1 MSRLSVRIVATSL
14 VAALGAPSAG
24 AAAQSAPGAT
34 AAPQG
39 DASQPAP
46 SQPAAPASP
55 STAGVRV
62 LTLDDALALA
72 EARNESV
79 LIAEAGVRRARGVE
93 AQVHSQRLPQ
103 LTGTASYDRT
113 LASEFDGI
121 FDADSFGGGNGN
133 GNGGD
138 GGDDAFA
145 DLPFG
150 QPNAYRLGLT
160 FSQLIYAGGRE
171 RAFERQARLGREV
184 ATLSVASAKAQLA
197 LDVAQAF
204 YDAALAD
211 RLVAIADETLA
222 QATRSFEQTRA
233 KREAGLVSEFELLRA
248 QVDRDTLQSPRVR
261 AANTRDVAYFR
272 LKQLLDLPLPTDI
285 QLAAQLDEPK
295 LVPASRFAARLADAE
310 ATTQPRLRTAVT
322 QADLGVQA
330 SEQGV
335 VVADAQ
341 RKPAVAIQSAAGI
354 VNYPSAFPGL
364 DDWRKNWTVSLGV
377 QLPILTG
384 GRIKAEQTIARA
396 DLDSAK
402 AQLQLTKE
410 LSELD
415 EASAR
420 ASLGAARSEWEV
432 SGGTIQQ
439 AARAYEIAELRFRE
453 GLSTQLEL
461 SDARLL
467 LAQAQVNRAR
477 AARDLQLTRVR
488 LALLPELPLGAGT
501 GAGAAPGAAGGGATA
516 QAAGPASGS
525 NASASTGSAQ
535 SPAASGATATPA
547 ASGAQGARQ

>member
-1 MSRLSVRIVATSL
+1 MSRLSVPFVATSFAVL
-14 VAALGAPSAG
+14 LAAPSIGAAQAVQATPPVVPPAQAAPPAAG
-24 AAAQSAPGAT
+24 A
-34 AAPQG
+34 
-39 DASQPAP
+39 
-46 SQPAAPASP
+46 
-55 STAGVRV
+55 RV
-62 LTLDDALALA
+62 LSLDDALALA
-72 EARNESV
+72 EVSNESV

-93 AQVHSQRLPQ
+93 GQVHSQRLPQ
-103 LTGTASYDRT
+103 LTGAASYDRT
-113 LASEFDGI
+113 LASEYDGI
-121 FDADSFGGGNGN
+121 FDTDTIG
-133 GNGGD
+133 GGD
-138 GGDDAFA
+138 GEENAFA

-171 RAFERQARLGREV
+171 RALERQARLGRDV
-184 ATLSVASAKAQLA
+184 ATLSVTTAKAQLA

-211 RLVAIADETLA
+211 RLVGIADETLA

-261 AANTRDVAYFR
+261 AGNTRDVAYFR
-272 LKQLLDLPLPTDI
+272 LKQLLDLPLGTPL
-285 QLAAQLDEPK
+285 QLAAQLDDPR
-295 LVPASRFAARLADAE
+295 LVPAARFANRLAEAE
-310 ATTQPRLRTAVT
+310 AAAQPRLRIAVT

-335 VVADAQ
+335 AIADAQ
-341 RKPAVAIQSAAGI
+341 RKPAVALQSAAGI
-354 VNYPSAFPGL
+354 VNYPSAFPGF

-384 GRIKAEQTIARA
+384 GRIKAEQNIARA
-396 DLDSAK
+396 DRDSAK

-410 LSELD
+410 LSDLD
-415 EASAR
+415 DASAR

-477 AARDLQLTRVR
+477 AARDLQMTRVR
-488 LALLPELPLGAGT
+488 LALLPELPLGS
-501 GAGAAPGAAGGGATA
+501 GAGAAMGGGAA
-516 QAAGPASGS
+516 QSAAP
-525 NASASTGSAQ
+525 NATASTGTAQ
-535 SPAASGATATPA
+535 TPA
-547 ASGAQGARQ
+547 AGATTTPATAGPQGARQ

>member
-1 MSRLSVRIVATSL
+1 MFRLSVRFVATSL
-14 VAALGAPSAG
+14 TALLAAPPIGAAQAPTTSPVTPPAASPASPAVPQAAPSA
-24 AAAQSAPGAT
+24 A
-34 AAPQG
+34 
-39 DASQPAP
+39 
-46 SQPAAPASP
+46 
-55 STAGVRV
+55 RV

-72 EARNESV
+72 ETRNESV

-103 LTGTASYDRT
+103 LTGSASYDRT

-121 FDADSFGGGNGN
+121 FDTDSLGS
-133 GNGGD
+133 GD
-138 GGDDAFA
+138 GGDNAFA

-150 QPNAYRLGLT
+150 QPNAYRLGLS

-171 RAFERQARLGREV
+171 RALERQARLGRDV

-211 RLVAIADETLA
+211 RLVSIADETLA

-261 AANTRDVAYFR
+261 AGNTRDVAYFR
-272 LKQLLDLPLPTDI
+272 LKQLLDLPLGTPL
-285 QLAAQLDEPK
+285 QLAAQLDEPR
-295 LVPASRFAARLADAE
+295 LVPAARFAARLAEAE
-310 ATTQPRLRTAVT
+310 AAAQPRLRTAVT

-335 VVADAQ
+335 IVADAQ
-341 RKPAVAIQSAAGI
+341 RKPAIALQSAAGI
-354 VNYPSAFPGL
+354 VNYPSAFPGF

-384 GRIKAEQTIARA
+384 GRIKAEQNIARA

-410 LSELD
+410 LSDLD
-415 EASAR
+415 DASAR
-420 ASLGAARSEWEV
+420 ASLAAARAEWEV

-439 AARAYEIAELRFRE
+439 AARAYDIAELRFRE

-488 LALLPELPLGAGT
+488 LALLPELPLVAGA
-501 GAGAAPGAAGGGATA
+501 GAGAATGGGAA
-516 QAAGPASGS
+516 QS
-525 NASASTGSAQ
+525 SASTATAPSSATQ
-535 SPAASGATATPA
+535 TSGGGATATPA
-547 ASGAQGARQ
+547 ATGAQGARQ

>member
-1 MSRLSVRIVATSL
+1 MSRLSVRFVATSL
-14 VAALGAPSAG
+14 TALLAGPSTG
-24 AAAQSAPGAT
+24 AAQ
-34 AAPQG
+34 
-39 DASQPAP
+39 QPAP
-46 SQPAAPASP
+46 SPAAPPAAP
-55 STAGVRV
+55 QAATAAARV
-62 LTLDDALALA
+62 LTLDDALTLA

-121 FDADSFGGGNGN
+121 FDTDSI
-133 GNGGD
+133 GD
-138 GGDDAFA
+138 GEDNAFA

-150 QPNAYRLGLT
+150 QPNAYRLGLS

-171 RAFERQARLGREV
+171 RALEKQARLGRDV
-184 ATLSVASAKAQLA
+184 ATLSVTSAKAQLA

-211 RLVAIADETLA
+211 RLVTIADETLA

-261 AANTRDVAYFR
+261 AGNTRDVAYFR
-272 LKQLLDLPLPTDI
+272 LKQLLDLPLATPL
-285 QLAAQLDEPK
+285 QLAAQLDDPR
-295 LVPASRFAARLADAE
+295 LAPAARFATRVAE
-310 ATTQPRLRTAVT
+310 AEAATQPRLRTAVT

-330 SEQGV
+330 SEEGV
-335 VVADAQ
+335 VIADAQ
-341 RKPAVAIQSAAGI
+341 RKPAVALQSAAGI
-354 VNYPSAFPGL
+354 VNYPSTLPGFN
-364 DDWRKNWTVSLGV
+364 DWRKNWTVSLGV

-384 GRIKAEQTIARA
+384 GRIKAEQNIARA

-410 LSELD
+410 LSDLD
-415 EASAR
+415 DASAR
-420 ASLGAARSEWEV
+420 ASLGAARADWEV
-432 SGGTIQQ
+432 AGGTIQQ

-488 LALLPELPLGAGT
+488 LALLPELPLGPGAGAGT
-501 GAGAAPGAAGGGATA
+501 GAATGGGATQGSA
-516 QAAGPASGS
+516 S
-525 NASASTGSAQ
+525 NATASTGTAQ
-535 SPAASGATATPA
+535 APAAGATTTPA
-547 ASGAQGARQ
+547 AAGTQGARQ

>member
-1 MSRLSVRIVATSL
+1 M
-14 VAALGAPSAG
+14 
-24 AAAQSAPGAT
+24 
-34 AAPQG
+34 
-39 DASQPAP
+39 PAP
-46 SQPAAPASP
+46 PQAASSGP
-55 STAGVRV
+55 RV

-103 LTGTASYDRT
+103 LAGTASYDRT
-113 LASEFDGI
+113 LASEYDGLFDN
-121 FDADSFGGGNGN
+121 AS
-133 GNGGD
+133 GD
-138 GGDDAFA
+138 ENAFA

-150 QPNAYRLGLT
+150 QPNAYRLGLS

-171 RAFERQARLGREV
+171 RALERQARLGRDV
-184 ATLSVASAKAQLA
+184 ATLSVTSAKAQLA

-261 AANTRDVAYFR
+261 AGNTRDVAYFR
-272 LKQLLDLPLPTDI
+272 LKQLLDLPLGGPL
-285 QLAAQLDEPK
+285 QLAAQLDDPR
-295 LVPASRFAARLADAE
+295 LVPAARFATRLAEAE
-310 ATTQPRLRTAVT
+310 AAALPRLRTAVT

-335 VVADAQ
+335 VIADAQ
-341 RKPAVAIQSAAGI
+341 RKPAVALQSAAGI
-354 VNYPSAFPGL
+354 VNYPSAFPGFN
-364 DDWRKNWTVSLGV
+364 DWRKNWTVSLGV
-377 QLPILTG
+377 QLPLLTG
-384 GRIKAEQTIARA
+384 GRIKAEQNIARA

-410 LSELD
+410 LSDLD
-415 EASAR
+415 DASAR
-420 ASLGAARSEWEV
+420 ASLGAARADWEV
-432 SGGTIQQ
+432 AAGTIEQ
-439 AARAYEIAELRFRE
+439 AARAYAIAELRFRE

-488 LALLPELPLGAGT
+488 LALLPELPLGAGA
-501 GAGAAPGAAGGGATA
+501 GAGAATGGTAQSTGSNATASTGTA
-516 QAAGPASGS
+516 QA
-525 NASASTGSAQ
+525 
-535 SPAASGATATPA
+535 PAAGATTTPA
-547 ASGAQGARQ
+547 VAGAQGARQ

>member
-1 MSRLSVRIVATSL
+1 MYRLSVRFVATSL
-14 VAALGAPSAG
+14 TALLAAPSPGAAQVPGTSPAVSSATPQGAPQAAPSA
-24 AAAQSAPGAT
+24 A
-34 AAPQG
+34 
-39 DASQPAP
+39 
-46 SQPAAPASP
+46 
-55 STAGVRV
+55 RV

-72 EARNESV
+72 EARSESV

-121 FDADSFGGGNGN
+121 FDADSFGS
-133 GNGGD
+133 GD
-138 GGDDAFA
+138 GEDNAFA

-150 QPNAYRLGLT
+150 QPNAYRLGLS

-171 RAFERQARLGREV
+171 RALERQARLGRDA
-184 ATLSVASAKAQLA
+184 ATLSVTSAKAQLA

-211 RLVAIADETLA
+211 RLVSIADETLA

-261 AANTRDVAYFR
+261 AGNTRDVAYFR
-272 LKQLLDLPLPTDI
+272 LKQLLDLPLVAPL
-285 QLAAQLDEPK
+285 QLAAQLDDPR
-295 LVPASRFAARLADAE
+295 LVPAARFATRLAEAE
-310 ATTQPRLRTAVT
+310 AAAQPRLRTAVT

-330 SEQGV
+330 SQQGV
-335 VVADAQ
+335 IVADAQ
-341 RKPAVAIQSAAGI
+341 RKPAVALQSAAGI
-354 VNYPSAFPGL
+354 VNYPSAFPGF

-384 GRIKAEQTIARA
+384 GRIKAEQNVARA

-410 LSELD
+410 LSDLD
-415 EASAR
+415 DASAR
-420 ASLGAARSEWEV
+420 ASLGAARAEWEV

-488 LALLPELPLGAGT
+488 LALLPELPLGAGA
-501 GAGAAPGAAGGGATA
+501 GAGAATGGGAA
-516 QAAGPASGS
+516 QGIAQSTGS
-525 NASASTGSAQ
+525 NGTASTGSAQ
-535 SPAASGATATPA
+535 APAAGATATPA
-547 ASGAQGARQ
+547 ATGTQGARQ